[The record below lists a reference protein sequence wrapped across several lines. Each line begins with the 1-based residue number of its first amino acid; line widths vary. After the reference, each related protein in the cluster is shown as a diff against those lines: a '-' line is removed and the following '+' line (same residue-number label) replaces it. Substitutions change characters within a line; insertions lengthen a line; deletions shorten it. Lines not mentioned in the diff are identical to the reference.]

1 MTQLKRQ
8 LKHQAP
14 SGPTTV
20 TNTVQQD
27 RAPST
32 ESRNNDE
39 EELRLELA
47 LPADVPEEEEEEKQ
61 APPSLASPSIE
72 ETVPNEVV
80 KEISASP
87 PSEPTP
93 LRIDVVDQGVEA
105 SKVTVQL
112 SPQHVTVIEVSPRKK
127 PTELVLLDADKEL
140 ELTLMIEN
148 EERAKII
155 QQLNEA
161 IERER
166 RSVEHLQ
173 ELLAETAL

>member
-14 SGPTTV
+14 SGSTTV

-32 ESRNNDE
+32 DSRNNDE

-47 LPADVPEEEEEEKQ
+47 LPADVPEEEEEKE
-61 APPSLASPSIE
+61 APTSLASPSTE
-72 ETVPNEVV
+72 ETLPSEVV

-93 LRIDVVDQGVEA
+93 LRIDVVDQGAEP

-127 PTELVLLDADKEL
+127 PTELVFLDADKEL